1 MKCKFCG
8 KQNSLSLR
16 EINSQWFIECNNCMK
31 KVSQFLI
38 QPLLREH
45 GLKRN
50 KQLPNSGK
58 SEEYYEHY

>member
-16 EINSQWFIECNNCMK
+16 EINSQWFIECNNCME

-38 QPLLREH
+38 QPLPREH
-45 GLKRN
+45 GLKRS
-50 KQLPNSGK
+50 KATSKFWKIGGIL
-58 SEEYYEHY
+58 